1 MYIYM
6 NILAH
11 VYILLKPVDIFVIL
25 CTGTVYVNYDQSS
38 MKPGIL
44 SVP

>member
-1 MYIYM
+1 M
-6 NILAH
+6 H
-11 VYILLKPVDIFVIL
+11 VYLHEYISSCLLLKPVDIFVIL